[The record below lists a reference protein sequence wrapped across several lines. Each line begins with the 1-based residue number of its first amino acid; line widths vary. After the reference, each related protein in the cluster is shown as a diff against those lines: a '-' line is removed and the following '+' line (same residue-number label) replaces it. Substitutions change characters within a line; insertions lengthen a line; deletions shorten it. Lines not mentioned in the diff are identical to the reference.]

1 MTEAT
6 TCQEITGSGRGRV
19 QFICGGVIKDEGLCA
34 RHLAGKRRSEKV
46 AQQKAE
52 ERQRWSEELNE
63 SGAVAKELT
72 ALGFPAWSDRKYV
85 RMPRHVAEEL
95 IERLKE
101 SS

>member
-19 QFICGGVIKDEGLCA
+19 QFICDGVIKDEGLCA

-46 AQQKAE
+46 AQQKA
-52 ERQRWSEELNE
+52 EELNE

-101 SS
+101 LS

>member
-52 ERQRWSEELNE
+52 ERQR
-63 SGAVAKELT
+63 
-72 ALGFPAWSDRKYV
+72 
-85 RMPRHVAEEL
+85 
-95 IERLKE
+95 
-101 SS
+101 